1 MAPHSMETILRPPQ
15 WPVALSNFVTWCLM
29 WDPRNRPTSSQAMN
43 HEFFSDAVD
52 PLRPKPSTTRLL
64 GRKQSNLESK
74 PVKDPNDGPT
84 LSSKPSWFRKSLVA
98 RESAPAVPQQ
108 STKAQLESPRPSP
121 NYASIVHANTI
132 SQTTITAKVRPSAN
146 KRATWT
152 TGVTP
157 SSGAPMPILPS
168 IRAISPFSDAVTAQA
183 HRRLASKD
191 ASKNFDSASTVDTK
205 SSKKIGRQLSVASNG
220 NHYADV
226 HRQEAERALNGNR
239 DSMSPNSNQKEGFM
253 SHLRKRVRRLS
264 GRPQA
269 PLSPNSDDLEANAGC
284 GPWQSNRS
292 SMVIDSSMMD
302 TVMKK
307 NMSELDRSHHGGRHG
322 VEASPS
328 PSGQQFQKGT
338 YAHAIGG
345 TNSSSDRHHS
355 LPQGQVSRSMENAM
369 VAGASAGPVSSRTRR
384 ALHLSTQ
391 PSHMYETPDEED
403 ELLHEALNSAQ
414 KSVKDIDHRKRADDS
429 RYHNSQSGKEKTR
442 QVLQHTANNEV
453 TLNPYPTPSPSAK
466 RNGILFSQN
475 LMSEPTTPL
484 NITKARPKE
493 EVNPTWPTPPYEE
506 NEWAASAAAS
516 IFAAGSIY
524 Q

>member
-29 WDPRNRPTSSQAMN
+29 WDPRNRPTSAQAMN
-43 HEFFSDAVD
+43 HEYFSDAVD
-52 PLRPKPSTTRLL
+52 PLRPKSSTTRLL
-64 GRKQSNLESK
+64 GRKQSNIESK
-74 PVKDPNDGPT
+74 LAKDSNDGPSI
-84 LSSKPSWFRKSLVA
+84 SSKPSWFRKSLIA

-108 STKAQLESPRPSP
+108 TAKSQLESPRPSP
-121 NYASIVHANTI
+121 NHANIVHANTI
-132 SQTTITAKVRPSAN
+132 SQTSTTTKIRPFAS

-152 TGVTP
+152 NGVTP

-168 IRAISPFSDAVTAQA
+168 IRAISPLSDAVTAQA

-191 ASKNFDSASTVDTK
+191 ASKNFDSASAADNK

-220 NHYADV
+220 NHYADT
-226 HRQEAERALNGNR
+226 HRQEAERALNGHR
-239 DSMSPNSNQKEGFM
+239 DSLSPSSNQKEGFM

-292 SMVIDSSMMD
+292 SMVIDSNMMD

-307 NMSELDRSHHGGRHG
+307 NISDLDRSHHGGRYG

-328 PSGQQFQKGT
+328 PSSQQFQKGT
-338 YAHAIGG
+338 YAHAIGSI
-345 TNSSSDRHHS
+345 NSSSDRHHT
-355 LPQGQVSRSMENAM
+355 LPQGQASRSMENAM
-369 VAGASAGPVSSRTRR
+369 IGTTSAGPVSSRTRR

-391 PSHMYETPDEED
+391 PSYKYETPDEED
-403 ELLHEALNSAQ
+403 EILQEALNRAQ
-414 KSVKDIDHRKRADDS
+414 KAAKDMDHRKKADTS
-429 RYHNSQSGKEKTR
+429 RYNNVRSSQEKER
-442 QVLQHTANNEV
+442 QVLQPATNEV

-493 EVNPTWPTPPYEE
+493 DANATWPTPPYEE
-506 NEWAASAAAS
+506 NEWAASVAAS